1 MGHLETWEG
10 SVCVMCIVSFIKDI
24 TYSNEASDELSFH
37 HDISIRGGGSLL
49 IFGRKKLARMAR
61 TSTNNLGVVLS
72 P

>member
-37 HDISIRGGGSLL
+37 HDISIKGGG
-49 IFGRKKLARMAR
+49 GGGGG
-61 TSTNNLGVVLS
+61 GVQ